1 MPSPHPATSFLRLD
15 TRFLSAKGLW
25 LWKEGEKGTE
35 VPRAIKPPGVP
46 QAAFGISEF
55 KSGNTDS
62 TGLLLWNI
70 LASWDR
76 DSKLGGGGGVNNKP
90 QWRDLPYYFSRRL
103 GAQGGQREG
112 LCPIP
117 PRLAEK
123 HPEGASRPPAPTAPL
138 DTEDSAPHQQSRWGH
153 LPSMWRR
160 HKCSWSQP

>member
-76 DSKLGGGGGVNNKP
+76 DSKLGGGGGGESQTKRVISF
-90 QWRDLPYYFSRRL
+90 RTLSAFIVDL
-103 GAQGGQREG
+103 
-112 LCPIP
+112 
-117 PRLAEK
+117 
-123 HPEGASRPPAPTAPL
+123 
-138 DTEDSAPHQQSRWGH
+138 SA
-153 LPSMWRR
+153 
-160 HKCSWSQP
+160 